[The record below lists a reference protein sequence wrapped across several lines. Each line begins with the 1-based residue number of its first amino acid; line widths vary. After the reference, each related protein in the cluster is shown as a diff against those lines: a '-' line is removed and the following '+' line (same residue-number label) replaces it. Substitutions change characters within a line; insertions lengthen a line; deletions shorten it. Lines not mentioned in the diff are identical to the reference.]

1 MTENNR
7 IDVHTHLV
15 PSFWGEA
22 LPAHGGDPSGWTTP
36 PWSPDAHLSFMD
48 ANGIATSVLS
58 LTAPSVVGWKGS
70 ERREMARRVN
80 EYTAG
85 LVSDRPDRFGNFATV
100 PLPDVDGAVAEIDY
114 ALGELGADGVVL
126 LSNYEGVYLGD
137 DSYAP
142 VWEALNRHR
151 AVVFIHPGHPLLP
164 VLPGVPG
171 PVVDYPFD
179 TTRNAVHM
187 AYNNVP
193 LRYPDTKIILSHAGG
208 FVPYAAMRFSLVR
221 SLLNVAAGGPT
232 PEEVLEQLRGFYF
245 DTALSAGQAT
255 MAALTDFADPSR
267 ILFGSDFPYAPA
279 ALGTRI
285 TEVLDADSG
294 LTAEQSAAINRT
306 NSLPLFPRLG

>member
-1 MTENNR
+1 MTNHTAR

-15 PSFWGEA
+15 PPFWGEA

-36 PWSPDAHLSFMD
+36 AWSPDAHLEFMD

-58 LTAPSVVGWKGS
+58 LTAPSVVGWES
-70 ERREMARRVN
+70 AERREMARRVN

-85 LVSDRPDRFGNFATV
+85 LVAERPDRFGNFATV

-126 LSNYEGVYLGD
+126 LSNYEGAYLGD
-137 DSYAP
+137 DRFAP

-187 AYNNVP
+187 AYNRIPV
-193 LRYPDTKIILSHAGG
+193 RYPETRIILSHAGG
-208 FVPYAAMRFSLVR
+208 FVPYAALRFSLVR
-221 SLLNVAAGGPT
+221 TLLGGAGPSAD
-232 PEEVLEQLRGFYF
+232 EVLAELRGFYF
-245 DTALSAGQAT
+245 DTALSSGRST
-255 MAALTDFADPSR
+255 MAALTDFADPTR
-267 ILFGSDFPYAPA
+267 ILFGSDFPYVPA
-279 ALGTRI
+279 ALGTEF
-285 TEVLDADSG
+285 TATLDTSSG
-294 LTAEQSAAINRT
+294 LSAEQSAAINRA
-306 NSLPLFPRLG
+306 NALPLFPRLG